1 MKQVRFQ
8 MPFLRALSLRGST
21 MSPVSNVI
29 EFEAKKDEDLQL
41 EVLLLLKY
49 IKQVSVRCTDCSLK
63 RTQVTNGWI
72 IELVWYDANAM
83 HDHLSSK
90 PLEILANLLIAKCSR
105 VSFGALV
112 SAAA

>member
-1 MKQVRFQ
+1 
-8 MPFLRALSLRGST
+8 
-21 MSPVSNVI
+21 MSPVTNVI

-41 EVLLLLKY
+41 EILLLLKY
-49 IKQVSVRCTDCSLK
+49 IKQVSSRCTGCSLK
-63 RTQVTNGWI
+63 RTKAANGWV
-72 IELVWYDANAM
+72 IEFFWYDTNAM

-90 PLEILANLLIAKCSR
+90 PLEVLANLLIARCPR